1 MKLHRLVDLAALGQ
15 VKLDCGS
22 KPAEL
27 AAYCGSVVGYV
38 ADFGTESQF
47 TEARVAMEKALKRQN
62 GSCRVCL
69 LESEA
74 SEMDFHFHFQSCFN
88 MSHGCKLS
96 KSLPKPCQIPAI
108 DIEQL
113 FMNAIENSN
122 GVLAARPVIAD
133 DGSDVAQK
141 GSQAAL
147 CYVEPDAAVVSADQV
162 VIDLDAD
169 DAFSESTAPIV
180 RAAGPKEGD
189 VGTVPDLWSLGGALN
204 ISGLKHIFSN
214 ISGDILKRW
223 EEFAN
228 FQEALSAIN
237 TLHYQTFYRDR
248 LQKLMKP
255 PMDKLYRY
263 YEGGSLIMWRWS
275 SLVDVAE
282 ALHRREGALRSCWSL
297 QAFLN
302 IGRNNSGT
310 TRGQQEGGAR
320 DDNSSSAKL
329 FNVAD
334 RAVRSPFFWAYL
346 RMVILLHGLVNDL
359 GSWAEG
365 C

>member
-1 MKLHRLVDLAALGQ
+1 MCH
-15 VKLDCGS
+15 
-22 KPAEL
+22 
-27 AAYCGSVVGYV
+27 
-38 ADFGTESQF
+38 
-47 TEARVAMEKALKRQN
+47 
-62 GSCRVCL
+62 
-69 LESEA
+69 LESETV
-74 SEMDFHFHFQSCFN
+74 DLNFHCHFQIQFPTPTCNVGVKFPS
-88 MSHGCKLS
+88 
-96 KSLPKPCQIPAI
+96 PCQIPAI
-108 DIEQL
+108 NIQQL

-122 GVLAARPVIAD
+122 GVLAARPDIAD
-133 DGSDVAQK
+133 GGDATQME
-141 GSQAAL
+141 SQAAL
-147 CYVEPDAAVVSADQV
+147 CYMEPDAAVVSADQRI
-162 VIDLDAD
+162 IDLDAD
-169 DAFSESTAPIV
+169 DAVSEPTAPIV
-180 RAAGPKEGD
+180 VAAGPKERD
-189 VGTVPDLWSLGGALN
+189 VGTVPDSWSLGGALN
-204 ISGLKHIFSN
+204 VNGLKHIFSN

-223 EEFAN
+223 EEFSH

-248 LQKLMKP
+248 LQKLMRP

-282 ALHRREGALRSCWSL
+282 ALHRREGALRSCWNL

-310 TRGQQEGGAR
+310 TRGQQKDGAR
-320 DDNSSSAKL
+320 DDNSSSTKL